1 MTTRGAADGPMSGPG
16 MAGSGRTMTSRMLVA
31 TLVALLAACSR
42 SSLRAPAATF
52 AIYTLQDTTLTVADA
67 ATRDLDGL
75 VLEPTPFLTGADLT
89 TYSWSDHSFSVT
101 PAMRSRLETLGA
113 KPYKSA
119 GIPFVVLVGDERL
132 YLGAFWYGYSSSWP
146 RVPYVVLPPV
156 GSLKL
161 HVPAIGEV
169 ADPRS
174 DERLRASLKRAGL
187 LVD

>member
-1 MTTRGAADGPMSGPG
+1 
-16 MAGSGRTMTSRMLVA
+16 MLVA

-42 SSLRAPAATF
+42 SSLRAPASTF

-75 VLEPTPFLTGADLT
+75 VLQPTPFLTEADLAS
-89 TYSWSDHSFSVT
+89 YSWSEHSFSVT

-119 GIPFVVLVGDERL
+119 GIPFVVLVGDERV
-132 YLGAFWYGYSSSWP
+132 YLGAFWYGYSSSYP
-146 RVPYVVLPPV
+146 RVPYVVLPPM
-156 GSLKL
+156 GTLKL
-161 HVPAIGEV
+161 RVPAAGEV
-169 ADPRS
+169 ADPRG
-174 DERLRASLKRAGL
+174 DRRVHESLKRAGL